1 MSGTLLSDL
10 DSSPSNDDNAVQRIL
25 NEMNGK
31 SMAPPPMPQ
40 QQMQA
45 PQLQTRQQQAPVQVI
60 NSPNPNS
67 TIQHSM
73 DNMPPTAHMIGMDHP
88 TNADFAAMMN
98 NQRPMAQ
105 QQQQYGSPNQW
116 NMYNQQQQQQ
126 YQQQMPNYYGYN
138 KSWTNDII
146 KEIKIPVFVALL
158 FFFFSLPIV
167 NVMVSHYFPYLV
179 KGTGELT
186 STGLFIKS
194 ILAGCSFWILHR
206 IVAPLLTSS

>member
-25 NEMNGK
+25 NEMNGNA
-31 SMAPPPMPQ
+31 MAPPSMPQ

-45 PQLQTRQQQAPVQVI
+45 PQVQSRQPQAPVQVI

-67 TIQHSM
+67 TLQHSM
-73 DNMPPTAHMIGMDHP
+73 DNMPPTAHMIGMEHP

-98 NQRPMAQ
+98 QRPVN
-105 QQQQYGSPNQW
+105 QYGSPNQW

-126 YQQQMPNYYGYN
+126 YPQQMPNYYGYN
-138 KSWTNDII
+138 KSWTTDII
-146 KEIKIPVFVALL
+146 KESKIPVFVALL

-167 NVMVSHYFPYLV
+167 NVMVSHYFPYFV

-186 STGLFIKS
+186 TSGLFIKS
-194 ILAGCSFWILHR
+194 ILAGVSFWILHR
-206 IVAPLLTSS
+206 IIAPLLTSS

>member
-25 NEMNGK
+25 NEMNGNP
-31 SMAPPPMPQ
+31 MAPPPMPQ
-40 QQMQA
+40 QQMQP
-45 PQLQTRQQQAPVQVI
+45 PQLQTRQPQAPVQVI

-67 TIQHSM
+67 TVQHSM
-73 DNMPPTAHMIGMDHP
+73 DNMPPTAHMIGMEHP

-98 NQRPMAQ
+98 QRPMAQ
-105 QQQQYGSPNQW
+105 YSPPSNQW
-116 NMYNQQQQQQ
+116 NMYNQQQPQ

-138 KSWTNDII
+138 KSWYSDII
-146 KEIKIPVFVALL
+146 KEAKIPVFVTLL

-167 NVMVSHYFPYLV
+167 NVMISHYIPYLI

-186 STGLFIKS
+186 TTGLFIKS
-194 ILAGCSFWILHR
+194 ILAGCSFWVLHR
-206 IVAPLLTSS
+206 IVAPLLTGS